1 MLFRSYDTA
10 NLVVLAVTPLLALNS
25 SSLLC
30 FVYDFVL
37 ERMERRRVRRTLE
50 RYVSKDVVKDLL
62 DNPQTYFNSLTGVRR
77 PVTVLFSDI
86 RNFTTMTEGSN
97 EAQLVSQLNEY
108 FREMVNPVFQH
119 EGSVDKF
126 IGDAVMAVWGS
137 IVSKGAAR
145 DAQNAVATALKMKHS
160 LARLNESWKARGLP
174 ELAFGIGI
182 NHGEAIVA
190 NLGCEAKMEVSV
202 IGDAVNTCSRL
213 EGATK
218 PYHLDLLIGEF
229 VEPFV
234 REEFLVRTVD
244 LLVVKGKTK
253 PVAIFTVLG
262 ERNAEAAPAWL
273 ARHEE
278 AMRLYRTGDFAGAE
292 SAWREVLAACP
303 GDGVCEVFLER
314 CAELQKH
321 PPEGVWQGVF
331 EMKTK

>member
-1 MLFRSYDTA
+1 M
-10 NLVVLAVTPLLALNS
+10 
-25 SSLLC
+25 
-30 FVYDFVL
+30 
-37 ERMERRRVRRTLE
+37 
-50 RYVSKDVVKDLL
+50 VKELL

-182 NHGEAIVA
+182 NHGEVIVG
-190 NLGCEAKMEVSV
+190 NLGSEEKMELTV
-202 IGDAVNTCSRL
+202 IGDAVNIASRL
-213 EGATK
+213 EGLTK
-218 PYHLDLLIGEF
+218 EYHLDLLLGET
-229 VEPFV
+229 VAPLV
-234 REEFLVRTVD
+234 REKFMLRTVD
-244 LLVVKGKTK
+244 LVQVKGKTK
-253 PVAIFTVLG
+253 PVEVFGVVG
-262 ERNAEAAPAWL
+262 ERVAGEPDPEWL
-273 ARHEE
+273 KLYEDGV
-278 AMRLYRTGDFAGAE
+278 RLYRRHEFSAAAAGFQECLRKRPDDYLSNLYLHRSEALI
-292 SAWREVLAACP
+292 A
-303 GDGVCEVFLER
+303 
-314 CAELQKH
+314 H
-321 PPEGVWQGVF
+321 PPSADWNGIYV
-331 EMKTK
+331 MTKK